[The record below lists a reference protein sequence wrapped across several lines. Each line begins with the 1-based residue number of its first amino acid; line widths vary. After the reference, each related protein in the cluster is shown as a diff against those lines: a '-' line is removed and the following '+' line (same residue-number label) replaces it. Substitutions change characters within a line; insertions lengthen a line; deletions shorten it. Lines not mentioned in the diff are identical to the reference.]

1 MTFQDLMQLL
11 QTVSI
16 LIAILIGVGTLRGRS
31 DDKNTL
37 LVEMR
42 KDIEQIKKD
51 TACLPN
57 QGNMLM
63 QHQYALEELQR
74 RVNALEKKGES

>member
-1 MTFQDLMQLL
+1 MQLL
-11 QTVSI
+11 QTASI

-31 DDKNTL
+31 DEKNTL

-51 TACLPN
+51 TGCLPAQN
-57 QGNMLM
+57 TMLT
-63 QHQYALEELQR
+63 QHQYALEELKR
-74 RVNALEKKGES
+74 RVDALEKKGE